1 MKLTKPIQLNRITF
15 FALAFLALVG
25 VAFLTLIVLVFFGV
39 LGNNHTE
46 PHSHPHPHPHD
57 TSRSDTVPKSQPVV
71 EENLPAENTAAKGE
85 PAGQGADPGSKTD
98 PRRITYQAM
107 VDAFEPALA
116 LKDTDPVLAD
126 AKLHTIARE
135 LGDGDPDWTEFFHL
149 EGHLHLNA
157 VPGTDEGY
165 QSVDD
170 AVRYYELKEKL
181 FGLSDFEQE
190 YLQEIRAMVQWNTE
204 RHEVLRQTEPI
215 RLLLSWMEENAP
227 AEWDVV
233 NQRYEAALAPVN
245 PPHGS
250 VIENWRTIPQRVE
263 DHYESLFQG
272 LDLLSDDSST
282 LQEFFG
288 SSRDDAQASLLS
300 EQAAIQVEP
309 PPPVT
314 PSHPP
319 LHTWDSRH
327 DTPVPAETEISL
339 DPESFQPPA
348 LEEIGKLSGI
358 ELELPTAESLE
369 TGLREQ
375 LSPERFTRA
384 MSLLNRYGPQEG
396 LQRLKETDPALA
408 SQIETRLQSRQT
420 EKK

>member
-1 MKLTKPIQLNRITF
+1 MKQTKPIQLNRITF

-46 PHSHPHPHPHD
+46 PHSHSHPHPHN

-98 PRRITYQAM
+98 SRRITYQAM
-107 VDAFEPALA
+107 VDAFEPALT

-149 EGHLHLNA
+149 AGHLRFNA
-157 VPGTDEGY
+157 IPGTDKGY
-165 QSVDD
+165 QSPED
-170 AVRYYELKEKL
+170 AVRYSELKEKF

-190 YLQEIRAMVQWNTE
+190 YLQELRAMVQWNTE

-250 VIENWRTIPQRVE
+250 VIENWRTIPQRVA
-263 DHYESLFQG
+263 DHYDSLFKG
-272 LDLLSDDSST
+272 LELLPEDALT

-300 EQAAIQVEP
+300 EQAAIQAEP
-309 PPPVT
+309 PPEP
-314 PSHPP
+314 PSQPP
-319 LHTWDSRH
+319 MHTWDSPH
-327 DTPVPAETEISL
+327 DTPVPAETETSVAPKTFHP
-339 DPESFQPPA
+339 PEV
-348 LEEIGKLSGI
+348 EGIGDLRAIG
-358 ELELPTAESLE
+358 LELPTAESLE

-384 MSLLNRYGPQEG
+384 MSLLNRYGPEKG

-408 SQIETRLQSRQT
+408 SQIEKQLQSRQT

>member
-1 MKLTKPIQLNRITF
+1 MKQTKPIQLNRITF

-25 VAFLTLIVLVFFGV
+25 VAFLILIVLTFFRQ
-39 LGNNHTE
+39 TE
-46 PHSHPHPHPHD
+46 PHSHPHPHD
-57 TSRSDTVPKSQPVV
+57 TSRSDTVPKSQSVV

-98 PRRITYQAM
+98 SRRITYQAM
-107 VDAFEPALA
+107 VDAFEPALT

-149 EGHLHLNA
+149 AGHLRFNA
-157 VPGTDEGY
+157 IPGTDKGY
-165 QSVDD
+165 QSPED
-170 AVRYYELKEKL
+170 AVRYSELKEKF

-190 YLQEIRAMVQWNTE
+190 YLQELRAMVQWNTE

-233 NQRYEAALAPVN
+233 TQRYEAALAPVN
-245 PPHGS
+245 PPDGS

-272 LDLLSDDSST
+272 LDLLSDDSLT

-300 EQAAIQVEP
+300 EQAAIQAEP
-309 PPPVT
+309 PPEP
-314 PSHPP
+314 PSQQPM
-319 LHTWDSRH
+319 HTWDSPH
-327 DTPVPAETEISL
+327 ESPVPAATEVSL
-339 DPESFQPPA
+339 DPGTFQPPA
-348 LEEIGKLSGI
+348 LEEIGKSSGI

-369 TGLREQ
+369 TSLREQ

-408 SQIETRLQSRQT
+408 SQIEKQLQSRQT

>member
-1 MKLTKPIQLNRITF
+1 MKQTKPIQLNRITF

-39 LGNNHTE
+39 LGDNHTE
-46 PHSHPHPHPHD
+46 PHSHPHPHPHN

-98 PRRITYQAM
+98 SRRITYQAM

-149 EGHLHLNA
+149 EGHSAMNSSA
-157 VPGTDEGY
+157 GTDYLMVE
-165 QSVDD
+165 D
-170 AVRYYELKEKL
+170 ALRYYELKEKF

-233 NQRYEAALAPVN
+233 NQRYEAALDPVN

-272 LDLLSDDSST
+272 LDLLSDDSLT

-300 EQAAIQVEP
+300 EQAAIQAEP
-309 PPPVT
+309 PPEP
-314 PSHPP
+314 PSQPP
-319 LHTWDSRH
+319 LHTWDSPH
-327 DTPVPAETEISL
+327 ETPAVEDAERSGA
-339 DPESFQPPA
+339 PEPFYPPD
-348 LEEIGKLSGI
+348 LEDIGDFSEV
-358 ELELPTAESLE
+358 ELALPTAESLE
-369 TGLREQ
+369 TDLREQ

>member
-46 PHSHPHPHPHD
+46 PHSHPHPHPHN
-57 TSRSDTVPKSQPVV
+57 TSRSDTVPKTQTVV

-149 EGHLHLNA
+149 EGHLNLNA
-157 VPGTDEGY
+157 VPGTDKGY
-165 QSVDD
+165 QSPED
-170 AVRYYELKEKL
+170 AVRYYELKEKF

-233 NQRYEAALAPVN
+233 TQRYEAALAPVN

-263 DHYESLFQG
+263 DHYDSLFQG
-272 LDLLSDDSST
+272 LDLLSDDSLT

-300 EQAAIQVEP
+300 EQAAIQAEP
-309 PPPVT
+309 PPEP
-314 PSHPP
+314 PSQPP
-319 LHTWDSRH
+319 MHTWDGPHES
-327 DTPVPAETEISL
+327 PVPAATEVSL
-339 DPESFQPPA
+339 DPGSFQPPA
-348 LEEIGKLSGI
+348 LEEIGKPSGI

-375 LSPERFTRA
+375 LSPERFNRA

-396 LQRLKETDPALA
+396 LQRLKATDPALA
-408 SQIETRLQSRQT
+408 SQIEKQLQNRQT
-420 EKK
+420 EEK

>member
-25 VAFLTLIVLVFFGV
+25 VAFLILIVLTFFRQ
-39 LGNNHTE
+39 TE
-46 PHSHPHPHPHD
+46 PHSHPHPHPHN
-57 TSRSDTVPKSQPVV
+57 TSRSDTVPKTQPVV

-85 PAGQGADPGSKTD
+85 PAREVENQGSKTD
-98 PRRITYQAM
+98 SRRLTYQAM

-263 DHYESLFQG
+263 DHYDSLFQG
-272 LDLLSDDSST
+272 LDLLSDDSLT

-300 EQAAIQVEP
+300 EQAAIQAEP
-309 PPPVT
+309 PPEP
-314 PSHPP
+314 PSQPP
-319 LHTWDSRH
+319 MHTWDSPH
-327 DTPVPAETEISL
+327 ETPAVEDAERSGA
-339 DPESFQPPA
+339 PEPFYPPD
-348 LEEIGKLSGI
+348 LEDIGDFSEV
-358 ELELPTAESLE
+358 ELALPTAESLE
-369 TGLREQ
+369 TSLREQ

-408 SQIETRLQSRQT
+408 SQIETQLQNRQT
-420 EKK
+420 EEK

>member
-1 MKLTKPIQLNRITF
+1 MKQTKPIQLNRITF
-15 FALAFLALVG
+15 FALAFFALVG
-25 VAFLTLIVLVFFGV
+25 VAFLILIVLTFFRQ
-39 LGNNHTE
+39 TE
-46 PHSHPHPHPHD
+46 PHSHPHPHD

-85 PAGQGADPGSKTD
+85 PAREVENQGSKTD
-98 PRRITYQAM
+98 SRRLTYQAM

-149 EGHLHLNA
+149 AGHLRFNA
-157 VPGTDEGY
+157 IPGTDKGY
-165 QSVDD
+165 QSPED

-215 RLLLSWMEENAP
+215 QLLLSWMEENAP

-233 NQRYEAALAPVN
+233 NQRYEEALAPVN
-245 PPHGS
+245 PPDGS
-250 VIENWRTIPQRVE
+250 VIENWRTIPQRVA

-272 LDLLSDDSST
+272 LDLLSDDSLT

-288 SSRDDAQASLLS
+288 SSRDDAQASLLFGTGGHPS
-300 EQAAIQVEP
+300 GTAARTAQ
-309 PPPVT
+309 
-314 PSHPP
+314 
-319 LHTWDSRH
+319 
-327 DTPVPAETEISL
+327 
-339 DPESFQPPA
+339 
-348 LEEIGKLSGI
+348 
-358 ELELPTAESLE
+358 PTAVAYL
-369 TGLREQ
+369 G
-375 LSPERFTRA
+375 
-384 MSLLNRYGPQEG
+384 
-396 LQRLKETDPALA
+396 
-408 SQIETRLQSRQT
+408 
-420 EKK
+420 

>member
-25 VAFLTLIVLVFFGV
+25 VAFLILIVLTFFRQ
-39 LGNNHTE
+39 TE

-57 TSRSDTVPKSQPVV
+57 TSRSDTVPKTQSVV
-71 EENLPAENTAAKGE
+71 EENRQAESTTAKGE
-85 PAGQGADPGSKTD
+85 QPGQGADPDSKTD
-98 PRRITYQAM
+98 SRRLTYQAM

-116 LKDTDPVLAD
+116 LKDTDLVLAD

-135 LGDGDPDWTEFFHL
+135 LGDGDSDWTEFFHL
-149 EGHLHLNA
+149 AGHLRFNA
-157 VPGTDEGY
+157 IPGTDKGY
-165 QSVDD
+165 QSPED
-170 AVRYYELKEKL
+170 AVRYYELKEKF
-181 FGLSDFEQE
+181 FGLSDLEQE
-190 YLQEIRAMVQWNTE
+190 YLQEIHAMVQWNTE

-215 RLLLSWMEENAP
+215 QLLLSWMEENAP

-233 NQRYEAALAPVN
+233 NQRYEKVLAPVN
-245 PPHGS
+245 PPDGS

-272 LDLLSDDSST
+272 LDLLSDDSLT
-282 LQEFFG
+282 LQEFFS

-300 EQAAIQVEP
+300 EQAAIQAEP
-309 PPPVT
+309 PPEP
-314 PSHPP
+314 PSQPP
-319 LHTWDSRH
+319 LHTWDNPH
-327 DTPVPAETEISL
+327 ETPAVEDAERSGA
-339 DPESFQPPA
+339 PEPFYPPD
-348 LEEIGKLSGI
+348 LEDIGDFSEV
-358 ELELPTAESLE
+358 ELALPTAESLE

-375 LSPERFTRA
+375 LSPERFNRA
-384 MSLLNRYGPQEG
+384 MSLLNRYGPEKG

>member
-25 VAFLTLIVLVFFGV
+25 VAFLILIVLTFFRQ
-39 LGNNHTE
+39 TE
-46 PHSHPHPHPHD
+46 PHSHPHPHPHN
-57 TSRSDTVPKSQPVV
+57 TSRSDTVPKTQPVV
-71 EENLPAENTAAKGE
+71 EENLQAESTTAKGE
-85 PAGQGADPGSKTD
+85 PTGQGADPDSKTD
-98 PRRITYQAM
+98 SRRLTYQAM

-126 AKLHTIARE
+126 ARLHTIARE

-149 EGHLHLNA
+149 AGHLRMNVFSDSGEHYL
-157 VPGTDEGY
+157 T
-165 QSVDD
+165 VDD
-170 AVRYYELKEKL
+170 AVRYHELKEKF
-181 FGLSDFEQE
+181 FGLSDFDQE
-190 YLQEIRAMVQWNTE
+190 YLQELRAMVQWNTE

-215 RLLLSWMEENAP
+215 QVLLSWMEENAP

-233 NQRYEAALAPVN
+233 NQRYEEALAPVN

-250 VIENWRTIPQRVE
+250 VIENWRTIPQRVA

-272 LDLLSDDSST
+272 LDLLSDDSLT
-282 LQEFFG
+282 LQEFF
-288 SSRDDAQASLLS
+288 SSSLDDAQASLLS
-300 EQAAIQVEP
+300 EQASIQVEP

-314 PSHPP
+314 PSQQPM
-319 LHTWDSRH
+319 HTWDSPH
-327 DTPVPAETEISL
+327 ETPVSGEMEVSL
-339 DPESFQPPA
+339 DPEGFQPPA

-358 ELELPTAESLE
+358 EPALPTAESLE

-375 LSPERFTRA
+375 LSSERFNRA

-396 LQRLKETDPALA
+396 LQRLKATDPALA

>member
-1 MKLTKPIQLNRITF
+1 MKQTKPIQLNRITF

-25 VAFLTLIVLVFFGV
+25 VAFLILIVLTFFRQ
-39 LGNNHTE
+39 TE
-46 PHSHPHPHPHD
+46 PHSHPHPHPHN
-57 TSRSDTVPKSQPVV
+57 TSRSDTVPKTQSVV
-71 EENLPAENTAAKGE
+71 EENLPAESTAAKGE
-85 PAGQGADPGSKTD
+85 PVGQGADPGSKTD
-98 PRRITYQAM
+98 SRRITYQAM

-149 EGHLHLNA
+149 AGHLRFNA
-157 VPGTDEGY
+157 IPGTDQGY
-165 QSVDD
+165 QSPED
-170 AVRYYELKEKL
+170 AVRYSELKEKL

-190 YLQEIRAMVQWNTE
+190 YLQELRAMVQWNTE

-233 NQRYEAALAPVN
+233 NQRYEAALDPVN

-272 LDLLSDDSST
+272 LDLLSDDSLT

-300 EQAAIQVEP
+300 EQAAIQAEP
-309 PPPVT
+309 PPEP
-314 PSHPP
+314 PSQPP
-319 LHTWDSRH
+319 LHTWDSPPE
-327 DTPVPAETEISL
+327 TPAVEDAERSGA
-339 DPESFQPPA
+339 PEPFHPP
-348 LEEIGKLSGI
+348 EVEGIGDLRAIG
-358 ELELPTAESLE
+358 LELPTAESLE